1 MRRVLN
7 RLKISTLSNI
17 SGHRVIQVIKTG
29 SSRPLVVEDGQGD
42 RYLVKMRESLS
53 NPYASIS
60 DFICCKL
67 GLALGLPV
75 IDPVWVLIEPGIDW
89 HNVDDEMQDTI
100 AKSFGYNIAYP
111 YFEKATDVKVNEITP
126 GESPWRELF
135 LFDLLMLNIDRSL
148 HNLNLIRVKKRL
160 YSFDYE
166 TSMLVTGCLQGKSFH
181 EHQGVLQQIRQ
192 NPLYYSEISPDQL
205 QTMQA
210 QLSQSDISGL
220 LAQFPPGW
228 LPRWE
233 EQVRLL
239 YDRLNRDWQ
248 DDARYLPLLERLRTF
263 EPEPEAARKARI
275 LQNREAFEQRFKR

>member
-1 MRRVLN
+1 MGAFSN

-17 SGHRVIQVIKTG
+17 SGYRVIQVIKTG
-29 SSRPLVVEDGQGD
+29 SSRPLVVEDEQGD

-75 IDPVWVLIEPGIDW
+75 IDPVWMLLEPGLDW
-89 HNVDDEMQDTI
+89 QNVDDEMQDTI

-111 YFEKATDVKVNEITP
+111 YFEKAVDVKVNEITP
-126 GESPWRELF
+126 GEPPWRGLF
-135 LFDLLMLNIDRSL
+135 LFDLLMLNIDRGL

-181 EHQGVLQQIRQ
+181 EHPGVLQQIRQ
-192 NPLYYSEISPDQL
+192 NPLHYPVSAEQL
-205 QTMQA
+205 HTMQA
-210 QLSQSDISGL
+210 QLSEVNISGL
-220 LAQFPPGW
+220 LAQFPPAW
-228 LPRWE
+228 LPQWE
-233 EQVRLL
+233 EQVTLL
-239 YDRLNRDWQ
+239 YERLSRDWQ
-248 DDARYLPLLERLRTF
+248 DTDRYLPLLEHLHLLV
-263 EPEPEAARKARI
+263 PEPEEARKARI

>member
-1 MRRVLN
+1 MFSN

-29 SSRPLVVEDGQGD
+29 SSRPLVVEDEQGD

-75 IDPVWVLIEPGIDW
+75 IDPVWMLLEPGIDW
-89 HNVDDEMQDTI
+89 QNVDDEMQDTI

-111 YFEKATDVKVNEITP
+111 YFEKAIDIKVNEITP
-126 GESPWRELF
+126 GEPPWRGLF

-148 HNLNLIRVKKRL
+148 HNLNLVRVKKRL

-181 EHQGVLQQIRQ
+181 EHPPILQQIRQ

-228 LPRWE
+228 LPQWE
-233 EQVRLL
+233 EQVTLL
-239 YDRLNRDWQ
+239 HARLNRDWQ
-248 DDARYLPLLERLRTF
+248 DETRYLPLLERLRTF
-263 EPEPEAARKARI
+263 VPEPEEARKARI
-275 LQNREAFEQRFKR
+275 LQNREAFERGFKR